1 MYPRTYSSEWDFK
14 NVNTKEYTHGYHN
27 YPAMMIPQ
35 IARKLLNEYRPE
47 GHFGL
52 LFDPYMGSGTSLV
65 EASVQGIDSV
75 GTDINPLACLIA
87 EVKTT
92 RYDASRLKEFLQ
104 FLTERLETYDP
115 RSQGEY
121 RYDHITKADYWYSAE
136 NLAKLR
142 FLTDLIDAHAD
153 RSFVNFFRLAL
164 SEVIRESSYTRN
176 GEFKRYRIAPSK
188 ISKFDVDPFK
198 LFIRKV
204 QRNLGGLSAY
214 STVAR
219 LGRTVVSNF
228 NTIDGIPQQIFG
240 GRKADMVITSPP
252 YGDSKTT
259 VAYGQFSR
267 WTNEWFQFENAQ
279 KIDSLLMGGQLK
291 TEFSFRTETIARELE
306 QIKEVDRRRY
316 VEVMTFL
323 DDYHHSIAHV
333 SSVVRSG
340 GRVCYVVGNR
350 TVKGIQI
357 PLDYFTAEMFEQNGF
372 RHEHTYVRS
381 ITGKRMP
388 SVTSPSNKK
397 GANMNTMHSEYIVI
411 LKKE

>member
-1 MYPRTYSSEWDFK
+1 
-14 NVNTKEYTHGYHN
+14 
-27 YPAMMIPQ
+27 
-35 IARKLLNEYRPE
+35 
-47 GHFGL
+47 
-52 LFDPYMGSGTSLV
+52 
-65 EASVQGIDSV
+65 
-75 GTDINPLACLIA
+75 
-87 EVKTT
+87 
-92 RYDASRLKEFLQ
+92 
-104 FLTERLETYDP
+104 
-115 RSQGEY
+115 
-121 RYDHITKADYWYSAE
+121 
-136 NLAKLR
+136 
-142 FLTDLIDAHAD
+142 
-153 RSFVNFFRLAL
+153 
-164 SEVIRESSYTRN
+164 
-176 GEFKRYRIAPSK
+176 
-188 ISKFDVDPFK
+188 
-198 LFIRKV
+198 
-204 QRNLGGLSAY
+204 
-214 STVAR
+214 
-219 LGRTVVSNF
+219 
-228 NTIDGIPQQIFG
+228 
-240 GRKADMVITSPP
+240 MVITSPP

-323 DDYHHSIAHV
+323 DDYHRSIAHV

-357 PLDYFTAEMFEQNGF
+357 PLDHFTAEMFEQNGF

>member
-65 EASVQGIDSV
+65 EASVQGIDSI

-92 RYDASRLKEFLQ
+92 RYDANRLKEFLQ

-115 RSQGEY
+115 RLQGEY
-121 RYDHITKADYWYSAE
+121 CYDHITKADYWYSAE

-214 STVAR
+214 STVAHP
-219 LGRTVVSNF
+219 GRTVVSNF
-228 NTIDGIPQQIFG
+228 NTIDGIPQRIFK

-267 WTNEWFQFENAQ
+267 WTNEWFQFENA
-279 KIDSLLMGGQLK
+279 
-291 TEFSFRTETIARELE
+291 
-306 QIKEVDRRRY
+306 
-316 VEVMTFL
+316 
-323 DDYHHSIAHV
+323 
-333 SSVVRSG
+333 
-340 GRVCYVVGNR
+340 
-350 TVKGIQI
+350 
-357 PLDYFTAEMFEQNGF
+357 
-372 RHEHTYVRS
+372 
-381 ITGKRMP
+381 
-388 SVTSPSNKK
+388 
-397 GANMNTMHSEYIVI
+397 
-411 LKKE
+411 

>member
-1 MYPRTYSSEWDFK
+1 M
-14 NVNTKEYTHGYHN
+14 
-27 YPAMMIPQ
+27 
-35 IARKLLNEYRPE
+35 
-47 GHFGL
+47 
-52 LFDPYMGSGTSLV
+52 
-65 EASVQGIDSV
+65 
-75 GTDINPLACLIA
+75 
-87 EVKTT
+87 
-92 RYDASRLKEFLQ
+92 
-104 FLTERLETYDP
+104 
-115 RSQGEY
+115 
-121 RYDHITKADYWYSAE
+121 
-136 NLAKLR
+136 
-142 FLTDLIDAHAD
+142 IDAHAD

-214 STVAR
+214 STVAHP
-219 LGRTVVSNF
+219 GRTVVSNF
-228 NTIDGIPQQIFG
+228 NTIDGIPQRIFK

-291 TEFSFRTETIARELE
+291 TEFSFRTETIA
-306 QIKEVDRRRY
+306 
-316 VEVMTFL
+316 
-323 DDYHHSIAHV
+323 
-333 SSVVRSG
+333 
-340 GRVCYVVGNR
+340 GNR

-357 PLDYFTAEMFEQNGF
+357 PLDHFTAEMFEQNGF

>member
-65 EASVQGIDSV
+65 EASVQGIDSI

-92 RYDASRLKEFLQ
+92 RYDANRLKEFLQ

-115 RSQGEY
+115 RLQGEY
-121 RYDHITKADYWYSAE
+121 CYDHITKADYWYSAE

-214 STVAR
+214 STVAHP
-219 LGRTVVSNF
+219 GRTVVSNF
-228 NTIDGIPQQIFG
+228 NTIDGIPQQIFK
-240 GRKADMVITSPP
+240 GRKADMIITSPP

-306 QIKEVDRRRY
+306 PDQ
-316 VEVMTFL
+316 
-323 DDYHHSIAHV
+323 
-333 SSVVRSG
+333 G
-340 GRVCYVVGNR
+340 GRPA
-350 TVKGIQI
+350 QI
-357 PLDYFTAEMFEQNGF
+357 RGGHDLSG
-372 RHEHTYVRS
+372 RL
-381 ITGKRMP
+381 P
-388 SVTSPSNKK
+388 SLHRPCIERR
-397 GANMNTMHSEYIVI
+397 A
-411 LKKE
+411 